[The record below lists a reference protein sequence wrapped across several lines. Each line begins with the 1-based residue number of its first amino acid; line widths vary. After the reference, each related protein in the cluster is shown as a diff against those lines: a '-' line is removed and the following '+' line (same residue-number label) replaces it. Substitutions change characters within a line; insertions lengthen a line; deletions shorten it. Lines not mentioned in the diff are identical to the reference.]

1 MKISKIIKINSQTF
15 LDDLKKATVVKVY
28 ASKTDSY
35 YSITKKELISDAA
48 LKHIDYFMSEN
59 IDHSGCYTMVV
70 L

>member
-35 YSITKKELISDAA
+35 YNITKKEVISDAA

-59 IDHSGCYTMVV
+59 IDYSGCYTMVV

>member
-35 YSITKKELISDAA
+35 YNITKKELISDAA
-48 LKHIDYFMSEN
+48 LKHIEYFMSEN
-59 IDHSGCYTMVV
+59 IDNSGYTMVV